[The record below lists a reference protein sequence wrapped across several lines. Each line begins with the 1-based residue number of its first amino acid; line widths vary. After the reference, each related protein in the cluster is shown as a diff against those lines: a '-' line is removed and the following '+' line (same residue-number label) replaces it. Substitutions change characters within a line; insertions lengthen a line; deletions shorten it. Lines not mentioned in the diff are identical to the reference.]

1 MKDWL
6 KSLLTSCSKVS
17 SKRVI
22 AIFVVINLIVLSY
35 VATFTYYVCPIAMFD
50 TLALLTG
57 GMFGGTALTLGL
69 PLLDCFLDTN
79 GEALADG
86 SPLHVNFVSWGEK
99 ES

>member
-1 MKDWL
+1 MKDWF

-22 AIFVVINLIVLSY
+22 AIFVVINLIILSY

-57 GMFGGTALTLGL
+57 GLFTGTVIERFTKQ
-69 PLLDCFLDTN
+69 TKN
-79 GEALADG
+79 GNIEENT
-86 SPLHVNFVSWGEK
+86 SNNS
-99 ES
+99 

>member
-1 MKDWL
+1 MKEWL

-17 SKRVI
+17 SKRIV

-57 GMFGGTALTLGL
+57 GLFGGTVIERFTKQKS
-69 PLLDCFLDTN
+69 N
-79 GEALADG
+79 GG
-86 SPLHVNFVSWGEK
+86 SNQENTSIN
-99 ES
+99 S

>member
-1 MKDWL
+1 MKEWL

-22 AIFVVINLIVLSY
+22 AIFVTINLIILSY

-57 GMFGGTALTLGL
+57 GLFGGTVIERFTKQAK
-69 PLLDCFLDTN
+69 N
-79 GEALADG
+79 GNTENN
-86 SPLHVNFVSWGEK
+86 SENNS
-99 ES
+99 

>member
-22 AIFVVINLIVLSY
+22 AIFVVINLIILSY
-35 VATFTYYVCPIAMFD
+35 VATFTHYVCPLAMFD

-57 GMFGGTALTLGL
+57 GMFGGTVIEKFTKQAKNGT
-69 PLLDCFLDTN
+69 TN
-79 GEALADG
+79 EENTENN
-86 SPLHVNFVSWGEK
+86 S
-99 ES
+99 

>member
-17 SKRVI
+17 SKRIV
-22 AIFVVINLIVLSY
+22 AIFVTINLIVLSY

-57 GMFGGTALTLGL
+57 GLFGGTVIERFTKQKS
-69 PLLDCFLDTN
+69 N
-79 GEALADG
+79 GTTTDRSEENNSGDL
-86 SPLHVNFVSWGEK
+86 
-99 ES
+99 

>member
-1 MKDWL
+1 MKEWL

-35 VATFTYYVCPIAMFD
+35 VATFTIYVCPIEMFD

-57 GMFGGTALTLGL
+57 GMFGGTVIEKFTKSK
-69 PLLDCFLDTN
+69 TN
-79 GEALADG
+79 GTTQERSAENSGGDL
-86 SPLHVNFVSWGEK
+86 
-99 ES
+99 

>member
-1 MKDWL
+1 MKEWL

-35 VATFTYYVCPIAMFD
+35 VATFSEYDCPIAMFD

-57 GMFGGTALTLGL
+57 GLFTGTVIERFTKQAK
-69 PLLDCFLDTN
+69 N
-79 GEALADG
+79 GSTTEDN
-86 SPLHVNFVSWGEK
+86 SEIIS
-99 ES
+99 